1 MLKWGGGGGG
11 VFQNGIH
18 AHVTCGALSV
28 STYRTIDQNISH
40 CFVSLVRVHLV
51 ISKVTTFFSYTLR
64 AIT

>member
-1 MLKWGGGGGG
+1 MGGG
-11 VFQNGIH
+11 VVVVVPKWYS
-18 AHVTCGALSV
+18 HVTCGALSV